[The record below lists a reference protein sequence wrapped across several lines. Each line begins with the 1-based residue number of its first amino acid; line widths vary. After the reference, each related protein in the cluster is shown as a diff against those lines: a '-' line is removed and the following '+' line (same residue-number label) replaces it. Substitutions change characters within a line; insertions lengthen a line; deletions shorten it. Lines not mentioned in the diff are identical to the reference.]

1 MSIPIPVWDRRQGPI
16 GEAVAVLQQAALAR
30 EQTRLTLLGDLEI
43 NYQRLLV
50 ARQQIAAFEG
60 GLIRQAES
68 ALQVAEAAFKF
79 GERGFLEVL
88 DAQRVLRAIR
98 ADFLNARFEK
108 QSALVELERLTARD
122 LSGDSK

>member
-68 ALQVAEAAFKF
+68 ALQVAEAAF
-79 GERGFLEVL
+79 ER
-88 DAQRVLRAIR
+88 
-98 ADFLNARFEK
+98 
-108 QSALVELERLTARD
+108 RD
-122 LSGDSK
+122 LLPASSMPDSKNSQPSWNSSA

>member
-16 GEAVAVLQQAALAR
+16 GEAVAVMQQAALAR